1 MIVKRD
7 EDDSVE
13 VKEIANG
20 FLVVF
25 RGRNKEGDWL
35 NQTLYFER
43 LNDAF
48 DSVSTHFDLPTY

>member
-7 EDDSVE
+7 EEDSVE

-25 RGRNKEGDWL
+25 RGRNEEGDWL
-35 NQTLYFER
+35 NQTFCFER

-48 DSVSTHFDLPTY
+48 DSVSTHFGLPVS